1 MADSS
6 VIGQV
11 GEVVVRVRGG
21 DLPGEIVTTVHGI
34 RETFIAYAE
43 EPLERG
49 AHVLVVATRGPRQVD
64 VVGWAG

>member
-1 MADSS
+1 VADSS

-11 GEVVVRVRGG
+11 GEVLVRVRGS
-21 DLPGEIVTTVHGI
+21 DRPGEIVATVHGI

-49 AHVLVVATRGPRQVD
+49 AQVLVVSIRGPRQVD

>member
-11 GEVVVRVRGG
+11 GEVVVRVRGS
-21 DLPGEIVTTVHGI
+21 DRPGEIVTTVHGI

-49 AHVLVVATRGPRQVD
+49 AQVLVVSIRGPRQVD